1 MACKEKAD
9 AIKLSLEQLM
19 GMAVF
24 YVFKT
29 GRNITLPFS
38 VVNIITSDDVNKY
51 GYEKLLQTVSNRGQ
65 DGDRKQRGSSY
76 V

>member
-29 GRNITLPFS
+29 GRNIILPFS

-51 GYEKLLQTVSNRGQ
+51 GYEKLLQTMSNREQ
-65 DGDRKQRGSSY
+65 HGDRKQRGSSY